1 MPELE
6 EGSVVT
12 APGVVVVI
20 VSGATQGEDLHV
32 FARDA
37 QTVKKGIRGGPT
49 RTPRVGNLN
58 M

>member
-12 APGVVVVI
+12 APGVVVL